1 MLITGILLAAGCSE
15 RFGGNKLLHH
25 LSDGTPIAVACA
37 RQLRQHV
44 DHAVAVLR
52 PEQYRLADLLRA
64 EGVHLIPYA
73 STGMGESLATAIKAS
88 CGAAGWVV
96 TLGDMPFI
104 QSSTIANVVNGLRQ
118 GHALVAPTY
127 QGLRGHPVGF
137 QRCFYHEL
145 SQLQGDT
152 GAQSL
157 LRKYAATMTLQ
168 PCEDAGI
175 IRDVDTYQDLH
186 PLFNSTQT
194 AQLAAYHVD

>member
-1 MLITGILLAAGCSE
+1 MLITGILLAAGHSE

-25 LSDGTPIAVACA
+25 LSDGTPIAVASA
-37 RQLRQHV
+37 RQLRQQV

-52 PEQYRLADLLRA
+52 PEQYHLADLLRA

-73 STGMGESLATAIKAS
+73 SAGLGESLATAIKAC

-104 QSSTIANVVNGLRQ
+104 QAETIAHVVNGLRQ
-118 GHALVAPTY
+118 GNTLVAPTY

-152 GAQSL
+152 GAQAL
-157 LRKYAATMTLQ
+157 LRKHAATMTLL
-168 PCEDAGI
+168 PCDDAGI
-175 IRDVDTYQDLH
+175 VQDVDTYQDLH
-186 PLFNSTQT
+186 SHFNVTQT
-194 AQLAAYHVD
+194 APLTTYHVD